1 MALYAH
7 HIDDHLPQLE
17 SQSCS
22 EGDRKEMQV
31 AVAAPPTLTIS
42 QVQGR
47 EEQEQSQMQQE
58 KRALAKSTA
67 APTLTF
73 YVRPYFGWT
82 RRLEDQCVPSPSF
95 ISHPTLLVE
104 GPYGYNIPLHGYDYA
119 LMITGGTKIRVA
131 TA

>member
-1 MALYAH
+1 MAPYAH
-7 HIDDHLPQLE
+7 HLDDHLAQLE
-17 SQSCS
+17 SQSCLKE
-22 EGDRKEMQV
+22 EGKEMQV

-42 QVQGR
+42 QQQGR

-58 KRALAKSTA
+58 KRALAKSIA
-67 APTLTF
+67 APMLTF
-73 YVRPYFGWT
+73 SVRPYFGWT

-104 GPYGYNIPLHGYDYA
+104 SPSLHGYDHA
-119 LMITGGTKIRVA
+119 LIITGGTGIRVA

>member
-1 MALYAH
+1 MTIYHSWNRSLA
-7 HIDDHLPQLE
+7 
-17 SQSCS
+17 
-22 EGDRKEMQV
+22 GKEMQV
-31 AVAAPPTLTIS
+31 TVAALSTLTIS
-42 QVQGR
+42 QQQGH

-73 YVRPYFGWT
+73 SVRPYFGWT

-104 GPYGYNIPLHGYDYA
+104 GPYGYHISLHGYNNA
-119 LMITGGTKIRVA
+119 LMITGGTGIRVA